1 MDVQIFGTKN
11 NADTRKALRFFKER
25 RIRIHFVDLKQK
37 AASPRELQRF
47 AQKLGV
53 DALVDRDA
61 RRFASLG
68 LQAAHYSDARWL
80 ELLGEEPLVL
90 SQPLVRSGNRVTVG
104 LAEREW
110 AQWVKEA

>member
-25 RIRIHFVDLKQK
+25 RIRVHFVDLKQK

-47 AQKLGV
+47 AQKFGV
-53 DALVDRDA
+53 DALVDRGA
-61 RRFASLG
+61 KRFQSLG
-68 LQAAHYSDARWL
+68 LHAAHYSDARWL
-80 ELLGEEPLVL
+80 ELLGDEPAIL

-104 LAEREW
+104 LAEDQWTEW
-110 AQWVKEA
+110 VIQG